1 MEWDISS
8 SADPR
13 PQIPVNRPTE
23 PAHNSYETQP
33 QGESTPASATDSR
46 LDSAGAWLPRVRL
59 RTRFLLSMLLIT
71 AALTSTSLLLVQR
84 SIRNNVRQSIAVN
97 LRNSVAAFQDFRHER
112 ETMLTSDV
120 ALLADLPITRAIMT
134 SPDPVTIQD
143 ASQSIS
149 QIAASD
155 LFVMVD
161 RNGRVVALHTK
172 TPGLTRAAAEK
183 YFQMSLD
190 DDRGET
196 SHWWLGE
203 HHLYQTFVEPI
214 YRGSRTD
221 GTLLGFLVIG
231 YEIND
236 RLAAQ
241 VSKIAGS
248 QVAFSSGNEIVATT
262 LSPEQAQGGGMQDLI
277 AGSAHDDPRD
287 IDIGNERFLAT
298 SLVLSGSSSARVRL
312 SVLGSYDQA
321 TKFVD
326 QLNRYLV
333 LLGLTAILVG
343 SGLVFFISHTFTRPL
358 GNLVGGVR
366 ALEGG
371 DYHHPLDSSGGDE
384 VAELTRTFDRMRASL
399 LKSQRDLLESE
410 QLATIGRMAS
420 SISHDLRHSLAA
432 IVANSEFLCDSHLTP
447 VQREELYQEVRSGVN
462 LMTDLID
469 SLLEFART
477 RESMTPANANVAETI
492 QRSVLAVRLH
502 PRHHNRSIDV
512 LCGVQVTGWFDQR
525 KLERALYNLLLNACE
540 AAPPQSGIVE
550 VTAAEVGGR
559 ITISVADNGPG
570 IAESIRDRLFHP
582 FVSYGK
588 ENGTGL
594 GLAVVQKIVQDHGG
608 EIEVERTAQGR
619 TVFRIVLPGRT
630 QDESRNTGELAAEA
644 SSPVPAVRNHAR
656 QNSVSHP
663 GP

>member
-1 MEWDISS
+1 
-8 SADPR
+8 
-13 PQIPVNRPTE
+13 
-23 PAHNSYETQP
+23 
-33 QGESTPASATDSR
+33 
-46 LDSAGAWLPRVRL
+46 
-59 RTRFLLSMLLIT
+59 MLVIT
-71 AALTSTSLLLVQR
+71 AGLTTTSLLLVR
-84 SIRNNVRQSIAVN
+84 SSVENNIRQSIAVN

-112 ETMLTSDV
+112 ETMLTGDV

-143 ASQSIS
+143 ASQDVS
-149 QIAASD
+149 QIAGSD
-155 LFVMVD
+155 LFVLVD
-161 RNGRVVALHTK
+161 RSGRVVALHTK
-172 TPGLTRAAAEK
+172 TPGFTREAAEK
-183 YFQMSLD
+183 YFQQSLGE
-190 DDRGET
+190 DRGEA

-231 YEIND
+231 YEIDN

-241 VSKIAGS
+241 VSKVAGS
-248 QVAFSSGNEIVATT
+248 RVAFSCGSEVVGTT
-262 LSPEQAQGGGMQDLI
+262 LTAAQLQAANTQNLI
-277 AGSAHDDPRD
+277 AGPVQDEPRD
-287 IDIGNERFLAT
+287 IQIGSERFLAT
-298 SLVLSGSSSARVRL
+298 SLELSGSRTTPVRL

-321 TKFVD
+321 TKFLD
-326 QLNRYLV
+326 QLNRYLL
-333 LLGLTAILVG
+333 LLGLAAILVG

-358 GNLVGGVR
+358 GSLVDGVR

-371 DYHHPLDSSGGDE
+371 DFHHPLDSRGGDE
-384 VAELTRTFDRMRASL
+384 VAELTHAFDRMRTSL

-447 VQREELYQEVRSGVN
+447 LQREELYQEVRSGVN

-477 RESMTPANANVAETI
+477 RESLTPAYATVGETI
-492 QRSVLAVRLH
+492 QRSVQAVRLH
-502 PRHHNRSIDV
+502 PRHHSRSIDV
-512 LCGVQVTGWFDQR
+512 LCSGQLSGWFDAR

-540 AAPPQSGIVE
+540 AAPGAEGKVE
-550 VTAAEVGGR
+550 VTAAEIAGS
-559 ITISVADNGPG
+559 ITIAVADNGPG
-570 IAESIRDRLFHP
+570 IAESIRERLFHP

-608 EIEVERTAQGR
+608 RITVERTAHGR
-619 TVFRIVLPGRT
+619 TVFKIVLPERAQDAAHRGDELGPEAAISRT
-630 QDESRNTGELAAEA
+630 RTAG
-644 SSPVPAVRNHAR
+644 
-656 QNSVSHP
+656 
-663 GP
+663 

>member
-1 MEWDISS
+1 
-8 SADPR
+8 
-13 PQIPVNRPTE
+13 
-23 PAHNSYETQP
+23 
-33 QGESTPASATDSR
+33 
-46 LDSAGAWLPRVRL
+46 
-59 RTRFLLSMLLIT
+59 MLLIT
-71 AALTSTSLLLVQR
+71 TGLTTISLLLVQR
-84 SIRNNVRQSIAVN
+84 SIRSNVRQSIAVN

-134 SPDPVTIQD
+134 GSDPFTIQD
-143 ASQSIS
+143 ASQGIS

-155 LFVMVD
+155 LFVLID
-161 RNGRVVALHTK
+161 RSGRVVALHTK
-172 TPGLTRAAAEK
+172 TPGFTKEAAEK
-183 YFQMSLD
+183 YFQQSLD
-190 DDRGET
+190 EDRGET

-214 YRGSRTD
+214 YRGSKTD

-236 RLAAQ
+236 RLAEL
-241 VSKIAGS
+241 VGKVAGS
-248 QVAFSSGNEIVATT
+248 KVAFSCGNEILGTT
-262 LSPEQAQGGGMQDLI
+262 LTPTQAKDGSIQELIGG
-277 AGSAHDDPRD
+277 SVHDDPKD
-287 IDIGNERFLAT
+287 VEIGTERFLAT
-298 SLVLSGSSSARVRL
+298 SLVLSGSRLTPVRL

-326 QLNRYLV
+326 QLNRYLL
-333 LLGLTAILVG
+333 LLGLVAILVG

-358 GNLVGGVR
+358 GSLVDGVR

-371 DYHHPLDSSGGDE
+371 DFHHPLDSRGRDE
-384 VAELTRTFDRMRASL
+384 VAELTRAFDRMRTSL

-477 RESMTPANANVAETI
+477 RESLSPAYANVSETI
-492 QRSVLAVRLH
+492 HRAVLAVRLH

-512 LCGVQVTGWFDQR
+512 LCSVHVSGWFDQR

-540 AAPPQSGIVE
+540 AAPPLGGKVE
-550 VTAAEVGGR
+550 VTAGEVAGS

-570 IAESIRDRLFHP
+570 IAESIRGRLFHP
-582 FVSYGK
+582 FVSFGK

-608 EIEVERTAQGR
+608 EIVVERTVQGR
-619 TVFRIVLPGRT
+619 TVFRIGLPGRL
-630 QDESRNTGELAAEA
+630 QDASRGAGVDTVSFVSAQ
-644 SSPVPAVRNHAR
+644 RDDAR
-656 QNSVSHP
+656 ENSISHP